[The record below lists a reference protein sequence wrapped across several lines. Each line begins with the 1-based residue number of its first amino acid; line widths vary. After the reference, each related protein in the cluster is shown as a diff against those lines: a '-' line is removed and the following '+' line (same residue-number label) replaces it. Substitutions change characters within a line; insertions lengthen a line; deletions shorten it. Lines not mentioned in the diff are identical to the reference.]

1 MDLYLVWWVLGALP
15 TWWML
20 SSKEIKML
28 PVEWYYACILLWPV
42 IWVACSL
49 VGLYQASIKVLEW
62 YYGRNRK

>member
-20 SSKEIKML
+20 SRKEIKVM
-28 PVEWYYACILLWPV
+28 PAECYYVCILLWPV

-49 VGLYQASIKVLEW
+49 VGLYQAGIKFLAW
-62 YYGRNRK
+62 CKGGNRK